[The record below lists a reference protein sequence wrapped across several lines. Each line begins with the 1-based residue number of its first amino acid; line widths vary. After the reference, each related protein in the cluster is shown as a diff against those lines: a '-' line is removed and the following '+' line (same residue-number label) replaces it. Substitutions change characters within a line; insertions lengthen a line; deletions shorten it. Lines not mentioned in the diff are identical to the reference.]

1 MKIELE
7 IPKEYEKIARR
18 LLKDIKIESVIKS
31 GLKAELEKRI
41 KLEIL
46 TNEAK
51 SIAAKFKLSKDE
63 INELSERTKYKWVKK
78 LILI

>member
-46 TNEAK
+46 TYEAK
-51 SIAAKFKLSKDE
+51 NVAAKFKLSKDE
-63 INELSERTKYKWVKK
+63 INELSEKTKYKWAKK
-78 LILI
+78 LGLI

>member
-18 LLKDIKIESVIKS
+18 LLKDIEIESVIKS

-51 SIAAKFKLSKDE
+51 SVAAKFKLSKDE
-63 INELSERTKYKWVKK
+63 INELSEKTKYKWAKK
-78 LILI
+78 LGLI

>member
-51 SIAAKFKLSKDE
+51 SVAAKFKLSKNE
-63 INELSERTKYKWVKK
+63 INELSERTKYKWAKK
-78 LILI
+78 LGLI

>member
-1 MKIELE
+1 MQTIILMKIELE

-18 LLKDIKIESVIKS
+18 LLKDIEIESVIKS

-51 SIAAKFKLSKDE
+51 SVAAKFKLSKDE
-63 INELSERTKYKWVKK
+63 INARAN
-78 LILI
+78 

>member
-46 TNEAK
+46 ANEARGV
-51 SIAAKFKLSKDE
+51 AAKFKLSKDE
-63 INELSERTKYKWVKK
+63 INELSEKTKYKWAKK
-78 LILI
+78 LGLI

>member
-7 IPKEYEKIARR
+7 IPKKYEKIARR

-51 SIAAKFKLSKDE
+51 SVAAKFKLSKSE
-63 INELSERTKYKWVKK
+63 INELSEGTKYKWAKK
-78 LILI
+78 LGLI

>member
-46 TNEAK
+46 ANEAK
-51 SIAAKFKLSKDE
+51 SVAAKFKLSKDE
-63 INELSERTKYKWVKK
+63 INELSEKTKYKWAKK
-78 LILI
+78 LGLI

>member
-7 IPKEYEKIARR
+7 IPKEYEKIAKR
-18 LLKDIKIESVIKS
+18 LLRDIRVESVIKS

-46 TNEAK
+46 ANEAK
-51 SIAAKFKLSKDE
+51 NVVTKFKLSKDE
-63 INELSERTKYKWVKK
+63 INELSEKTKYKWAKK
-78 LILI
+78 LGLI

>member
-46 TNEAK
+46 ANEAK
-51 SIAAKFKLSKDE
+51 NVVTKFKLSKDE
-63 INELSERTKYKWVKK
+63 INELSEKTKYKWAKK
-78 LILI
+78 LGLI

>member
-7 IPKEYEKIARR
+7 IPKEYEKLAKR
-18 LLKDIKIESVIKS
+18 LLRDIRVESVIKS

-46 TNEAK
+46 ANEAK
-51 SIAAKFKLSKDE
+51 NIAAKFKLSKDE
-63 INELSERTKYKWVKK
+63 INELSENTKYKWAKK
-78 LILI
+78 LGLI

>member
-7 IPKEYEKIARR
+7 IPKEY
-18 LLKDIKIESVIKS
+18 
-31 GLKAELEKRI
+31 EKRI

-51 SIAAKFKLSKDE
+51 SVAAKFKLSKDD
-63 INELSERTKYKWVKK
+63 INELSERTKYKWAKK
-78 LILI
+78 LGLI

>member
-51 SIAAKFKLSKDE
+51 SVAAKFKLSKNE
-63 INELSERTKYKWVKK
+63 INELSEKTKYKWAKK
-78 LILI
+78 LGLI

>member
-18 LLKDIKIESVIKS
+18 LLKDIEIESVIKS

-51 SIAAKFKLSKDE
+51 SVAAKFKLIKDE
-63 INELSERTKYKWVKK
+63 INELSERTKYKWAKK
-78 LILI
+78 LGLI

>member
-18 LLKDIKIESVIKS
+18 LLKDIEIESVIKS

-51 SIAAKFKLSKDE
+51 SVAAKFKLSKDE
-63 INELSERTKYKWVKK
+63 INELSEGTKYKWAKN
-78 LILI
+78 

>member
-7 IPKEYEKIARR
+7 IPKEYEKLAKR
-18 LLKDIKIESVIKS
+18 LLRDIRVESVIKS

-46 TNEAK
+46 ANEAK
-51 SIAAKFKLSKDE
+51 NIAAKFKLSKDE
-63 INELSERTKYKWVKK
+63 INELSEKTKYKWAKK
-78 LILI
+78 LGLI